1 MMTCLYLYCYIFC
14 FQWGCQ
20 IKEICGQ
27 YALWDKESMITTNFW
42 SGQHHTTLSTI
53 IESWKQQ
60 QAWSYEAQVAPEI
73 IDNAS
78 LFNHALG
85 WHQANQPS
93 SNNPIFGSQ
102 INIWTGRDRYW
113 KITKDIF
120 KSLLNQEKPVL
131 YLLLLFCQ
139 RLVATAKRTIA
150 KWMPRGLPILLFWN
164 TNTNTKTNTNTNT
177 DTNTNINTS
186 KKNNGKVDAQ
196 GASQVPISSLWW
208 I

>member
-1 MMTCLYLYCYIFC
+1 MKLSDKRDL
-14 FQWGCQ
+14 WA
-20 IKEICGQ
+20 ICAVG
-27 YALWDKESMITTNFW
+27 YKESMITTNRGKVA
-42 SGQHHTTLSTI
+42 STTLSTI
-53 IESWKQQ
+53 IKRWKQQ
-60 QAWSYEAQVAPEI
+60 QARSYEAQVAPEI
-73 IDNAS
+73 IDDAS
-78 LFNHALG
+78 LFNHHHTLG
-85 WHQANQPS
+85 WHQANQPNS
-93 SNNPIFGSQ
+93 SPSP
-102 INIWTGRDRYW
+102 RYW
-113 KITKDIF
+113 KITNNIF